1 LSPFAKLVNHQCLKI
16 APIFGLVV
24 YIIALLVPSMVQPF
38 KIRGQTI
45 QLEELVQKV
54 GSVGANVDGARG
66 DLPIHCRM

>member
-1 LSPFAKLVNHQCLKI
+1 
-16 APIFGLVV
+16 VV